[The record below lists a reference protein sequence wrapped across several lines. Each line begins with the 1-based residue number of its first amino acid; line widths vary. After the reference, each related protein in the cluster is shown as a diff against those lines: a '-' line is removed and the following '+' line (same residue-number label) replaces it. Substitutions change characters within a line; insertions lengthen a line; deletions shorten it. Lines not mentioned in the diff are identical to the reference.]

1 MIDYALDLGC
11 GPNPRNPFAADL
23 VYGVDLQDFG
33 NPLIKV
39 ADLAIQPIP
48 FDDNSFDYL
57 TAYDFLE
64 HIPRQLYL
72 PSFII
77 NPIGVERLYPFV
89 NVMNEIWRVLKL
101 GGTFMSSTPAFPH
114 AAAFQ
119 DPTHVNYVTPDTFGE
134 YFDDQKTWG
143 KNYGFKGKFSIKAMD
158 YFGPHLVVTMTKLSN
173 DTV

>member
-64 HIPRQLYL
+64 HIPRQLYPVSYTHLTL
-72 PSFII
+72 PTIYS
-77 NPIGVERLYPFV
+77 V
-89 NVMNEIWRVLKL
+89 
-101 GGTFMSSTPAFPH
+101 
-114 AAAFQ
+114 
-119 DPTHVNYVTPDTFGE
+119 
-134 YFDDQKTWG
+134 
-143 KNYGFKGKFSIKAMD
+143 
-158 YFGPHLVVTMTKLSN
+158 
-173 DTV
+173 

>member
-1 MIDYALDLGC
+1 MMNALDLGC
-11 GPNPRNPFAADL
+11 GSNPRNPFAADL

-48 FDDNSFDYL
+48 FEDNSFDYL

-72 PSFII
+72 TDAAKG
-77 NPIGVERLYPFV
+77 GVVRLYPFV
-89 NVMNEIWRVLKL
+89 NVMSEIWRVLKL

-134 YFDDQKTWG
+134 YFDEFKTWG

-173 DTV
+173 DIV

>member
-1 MIDYALDLGC
+1 MMNALDLGC

-23 VYGVDLQDFG
+23 VYGVDLQTFD

-48 FDDNSFDYL
+48 FDDCMFEYV

-72 PSFII
+72 SDSQKG
-77 NPIGVERLYPFV
+77 GVVRLYPFV
-89 NVMNEIWRVLKL
+89 QVMNEIWRVMKL

-134 YFDDQKTWG
+134 YFDEFKTWG

-173 DTV
+173 DIV

>member
-1 MIDYALDLGC
+1 MMNALDLGC
-11 GPNPRNPFAADL
+11 GPNPRNPFAADF
-23 VYGVDLQDFG
+23 VYGVDLQTFD

-48 FDDNSFDYL
+48 FDDCMFEYV

-72 PSFII
+72 SDSQKG
-77 NPIGVERLYPFV
+77 GVVRLYPFV
-89 NVMNEIWRVLKL
+89 NVMSEIWRVMKL

-134 YFDDQKTWG
+134 YFDEHKTWG

-173 DTV
+173 DIV

>member
-1 MIDYALDLGC
+1 MMNALDLGC

-23 VYGVDLQDFG
+23 VYGVDLQDYG

-39 ADLAIQPIP
+39 ADLAIQPLP
-48 FDDNSFDYL
+48 FEDNSFEYV

-64 HIPRQLYL
+64 HIPRQLYITD
-72 PSFII
+72 PKK
-77 NPIGVERLYPFV
+77 NGVVRLYPFV
-89 NVMNEIWRVLKL
+89 MLMSEIWRVMKL

-119 DPTHVNYVTPDTFGE
+119 DPTHVNIVTPDTFAE
-134 YFDDQKTWG
+134 YFDDQKTWA

-158 YFGPHLVVTMTKLSN
+158 YFGPHLVVTMTKVVEN
-173 DTV
+173 EA